1 MNSSP
6 NLNKLQ
12 NSIIV
17 LLFEHAKLRDPVTPL
32 EFPLSG
38 DFDGKFNAVIG
49 DLGNVDQAGFLVA
62 TLPRYTST
70 VFMALTTGRELEV
83 AKLLA
88 NLEDLERENA
98 KPLHVGGVIGHP
110 GDSAGTEFP
119 PPATILMPVTISGV
133 LGSIP
138 QVTTLG
144 GQEVRFVMALP
155 LSQKELECRN
165 TRGHDAMIN
174 MFEQEGKSLFFV

>member
-1 MNSSP
+1 MNPSP

-32 EFPLSG
+32 EFALSG
-38 DFDGKFNAVIG
+38 DFDGQFNAVIG
-49 DLGNVDQAGFLVA
+49 DLQNVDQASFLVA

-70 VFMALTTGRELEV
+70 VFMALTKGRELEV

-88 NLEDLERENA
+88 HLEDLERENA
-98 KPLHVGGVIGHP
+98 KPLRFGAVIRHP
-110 GDSAGTEFP
+110 GDPAVTEFP

-133 LGSIP
+133 LSSIP

-144 GQEVRFVMALP
+144 GQEIRFVMVLS
-155 LSQKELECRN
+155 LSQKELDCRN
-165 TRGHDAMIN
+165 TQGHDAMID
-174 MFEQEGKSLFFV
+174 MFEQNGKSLFFV